1 VVVACIRPQM
11 ELSENSKRIVPA
23 DSWRRIDTLTAI
35 LLFTATALVVV
46 WQNLRLG
53 MLWDISYI
61 LENAHRMSLGDVPY
75 KDFPFP
81 YAPITFL
88 IQAAIIKL
96 TGHAFFHHVIYAVVA
111 GGAGTVVAWRIL
123 SHVLRQEVANDRLMA
138 FLLSAPLTVLGIY
151 CVYPHPF
158 YDPDCTLVIL
168 CGVLLL
174 QRLEV
179 HGATAFKAFCCG
191 VVLLV
196 PLFVKQNTGL
206 VFLVSSGLALAVLMA
221 TNLWRRKSIAGVL
234 WISAGTVAALSTAL
248 LLIHFF
254 AGLGN
259 YWHWTIQF
267 ASERRAPDFED
278 MVEPFENYAL
288 IVWVAAALAGIIL
301 VFLIGGRVSTRSVL
315 GDQPKLSVSDRIAAI
330 TSVALFSAPFI
341 WSVIY
346 LFLDEDPSSR
356 AERLLA
362 VWPVLLIFSLA
373 IGLLRAGRRT
383 GLNLMLPFIL
393 VGTILGA
400 FLSQQLWGSTYAI
413 WPLLMILIAIL
424 IAELA
429 PVVRRISWFAPALAS
444 VIAVS
449 LLVSGGFYVV
459 SRERLAYANVWDGA
473 ITRSTLP
480 ALEGLSMGG
489 PWIPQFEELIRY
501 SEKEIP
507 REDGLLM
514 IPGEDLFYYTTGRH
528 PRFPVLM
535 FDHTVNP
542 YSPVQVLA
550 LSRSEKIQWLVVK
563 RNLQIQ
569 GTPYEDEAVLLQLL
583 LADFQPVKHLENY
596 DVYKR
601 K

>member
-1 VVVACIRPQM
+1 MAP
-11 ELSENSKRIVPA
+11 SENFNPTVSA

-35 LLFTATALVVV
+35 LLFTFTALVVV

-53 MLWDISYI
+53 VLWDLSYI

-75 KDFPFP
+75 RDFPFP

-88 IQAAIIKL
+88 FQAAIMKL
-96 TGHAFFHHVIYAVVA
+96 TGHVYFHHVIYAALA
-111 GGAGTVVAWRIL
+111 GGAGTVIAWRIL
-123 SHVLRQEVANDRLMA
+123 LHVLRGSVGSFRLIA
-138 FLLSAPLTVLGIY
+138 FLLSAPLTILGIY

-158 YDPDCTLVIL
+158 YDPDCTLAIL
-168 CGVLLL
+168 CGILLL
-174 QRLEV
+174 QRLEIR
-179 HGATAFKAFCCG
+179 GSSALRAFCCG
-191 VVLLV
+191 VVLLA

-206 VFLVSSGLALAVLMA
+206 SFLASIGAALAVLMA
-221 TNLWRRKSIAGVL
+221 VNLWRGKSIAGLL
-234 WISAGTVAALSTAL
+234 WIFAGVAAALSMAV
-248 LLIHFF
+248 LLIHHF

-267 ASERRAPDFED
+267 ASERRAPNLDD
-278 MVEPFENYAL
+278 MLEPFRNSAL
-288 IVWVAAALAGIIL
+288 IVWMATAITGMIVVVAVSRRAVNRSLSGGTPIL
-301 VFLIGGRVSTRSVL
+301 SRL
-315 GDQPKLSVSDRIAAI
+315 DRIALIA
-330 TSVALFSAPFI
+330 SVVFMSSPFI

-346 LFLDEDPSSR
+346 LFIDDDPSSR

-362 VWPVLLIFSLA
+362 VWPFLLIVSLA
-373 IGLLRAGRRT
+373 IGLFRARRRS
-383 GLNLMLPFIL
+383 GINLVLPFIL

-424 IAELA
+424 ISELA
-429 PVVRRISWFAPALAS
+429 SWARWISWLAPAVAS
-444 VIAVS
+444 VIAIP

-459 SRERLAYANVWDGA
+459 SRERLAYANVWEGA
-473 ITRSTLP
+473 IVRSTLP
-480 ALEGLSMGG
+480 ALEGLSIRG
-489 PWIPQFEELIRY
+489 PWIPQFEELVRY
-501 SEKEIP
+501 AEKEIP
-507 REDGLLM
+507 KDDVLLM
-514 IPGEDLFYYTTGRH
+514 VPGEDLFYYSTGRH

-563 RNLQIQ
+563 RSLQIQ
-569 GTPYEDEAVLLQLL
+569 GIPYEDEAELLQLL
-583 LADFQPVKHLENY
+583 LPDFQPVKHLENY